1 MVNIPGAKVA
11 ITGGTGGIGAALA
24 QAFAGAGA
32 DVVTMDL
39 AGRGADIELDVTD
52 RPATVA
58 ALSSLDR
65 LDVVVANA
73 GVGVSGRVD
82 DLSESD
88 WDRVIDVNVKG
99 TVNTVIAALP
109 LLRKSPPSSLVV
121 MASLS
126 GLLAT
131 PLLTPYAMTKHALVG
146 LAGSL
151 RPELQRDGIGVTL
164 VCPGPV
170 ESPLLDERSVTNGMS
185 VRRYLSAAAG
195 RPMPASALA
204 STVLD
209 AVQEN
214 RAMVTPG
221 RAGVLWRLQRLAPG
235 PTAKQVAKNMDAELR
250 LADEWRGSD

>member
-1 MVNIPGAKVA
+1 MNVRGAKVA
-11 ITGGTGGIGAALA
+11 ITGGTGGIGGALT
-24 QAFAGAGA
+24 QAFAAAGA

-52 RPATVA
+52 RPATMA
-58 ALSSLDR
+58 AFSSLDR

-73 GVGVSGRVD
+73 GVGVSGRVSE
-82 DLSESD
+82 LMESD
-88 WDRVIDVNVKG
+88 WDRVVDVNLKG

-109 LLRKSPPSSLVV
+109 LLRGSPPSSLVI

-131 PLLTPYAMTKHALVG
+131 PLLTPYSMTKHALVG
-146 LAGSL
+146 LANSL
-151 RPELQRDGIGVTL
+151 RPELQRDGIEVTL

-185 VRRYLSAAAG
+185 VRRYLTAAAG
-195 RPMPASALA
+195 KPMSASALA
-204 STVLD
+204 NTVID
-209 AVQEN
+209 AVQKKK
-214 RAMVTPG
+214 AMVIPG
-221 RAGVLWRLQRLAPG
+221 RAGLLWRLQRLVPG

-250 LADEWRGSD
+250 LAGEWRGGD